1 MIQEDPFIEIEK
13 LVKSLPFCE
22 MMFSAYYK
30 YYKQVKTNGIISQRF
45 GDLMM
50 PLSRNELMREISK
63 EVTFIYTLHVR
74 V

>member
-1 MIQEDPFIEIEK
+1 
-13 LVKSLPFCE
+13 

-30 YYKQVKTNGIISQRF
+30 YYKQLKTNDIISQRF

-63 EVTFIYTLHVR
+63 EVRFIHYMYVFNLY
-74 V
+74 